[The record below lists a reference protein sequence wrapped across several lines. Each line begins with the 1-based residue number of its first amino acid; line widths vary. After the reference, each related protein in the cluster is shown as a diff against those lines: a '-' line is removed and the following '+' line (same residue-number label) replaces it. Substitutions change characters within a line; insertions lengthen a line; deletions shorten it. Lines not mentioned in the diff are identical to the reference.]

1 MAFRHFAFIAGLA
14 AASLGNAAM
23 AEELP
28 APKAGLWE
36 SKIVSGDG
44 GTAPIGGYKQCMDG
58 QINMEAL
65 MKMTG
70 GMCDLQWKRTGA
82 DRIET
87 ETSCKMGHISAEGRG
102 VIVGDFNTMV
112 RVESKTRV
120 TMAGMPTALATQE
133 QSMVMEARWVGPCEP
148 GQKPGDMIMPDGRV
162 MNMKEMEKAHGGM
175 PK

>member
-1 MAFRHFAFIAGLA
+1 MAFRHFAFTAGLA
-14 AASLGNAAM
+14 AASLAGAAM

-36 SKIVSGDG
+36 TKIIG
-44 GTAPIGGYKQCMDG
+44 GEGGMAPMGGYKQCMDG
-58 QINMEAL
+58 QISMETL

-70 GMCDLQWKRTGA
+70 GMCDLKWKRTGA

-87 ETSCKMGHISAEGRG
+87 ETNCKMGHMSAEGHG

-112 RVESKTRV
+112 RVESKTRIS
-120 TMAGMPTALATQE
+120 MAGMPTALATQE
-133 QSMVMEARWVGPCEP
+133 QSMVMEVRWVGPCEP
-148 GQKPGDMIMPDGRV
+148 GQKPGDTIMPDGRV
-162 MNMKEMEKAHGGM
+162 VNMKDVQRMHGAM